1 VYQGQ
6 VWNCEPYGFGQLI
19 GPGFEYIGEFKEGE
33 LNGHGK
39 LKEKGKEVY
48 DGSFKNNMKN
58 GNGR

>member
-1 VYQGQ
+1 